1 MGDKFIWKCICR
13 IILLVFSVCF
23 CLLSAGGIALQK
35 KKFRFRLTNSP
46 DKEISYSILV
56 ILNAAQYPVTQ
67 HPVIQHYLL
76 SFSVD
81 PLLMVNVYSIAAD
94 THSLVD
100 LCIPPYRTDSSISKQ
115 SMSNKCFLIVPT
127 MTGIIVKWRH
137 LHSSL
142 WPPSNL

>member
-1 MGDKFIWKCICR
+1 M
-13 IILLVFSVCF
+13 
-23 CLLSAGGIALQK
+23 QK

-56 ILNAAQYPVTQ
+56 ILNAAQ
-67 HPVIQHYLL
+67 HPVIQHHLL

-94 THSLVD
+94 THRLVD
-100 LCIPPYRTDSSISKQ
+100 LCIPPYRTGSSISKQ
-115 SMSNKCFLIVPT
+115 SMSNKCFFIVPT
-127 MTGIIVKWRH
+127 MKGIIVKWRH